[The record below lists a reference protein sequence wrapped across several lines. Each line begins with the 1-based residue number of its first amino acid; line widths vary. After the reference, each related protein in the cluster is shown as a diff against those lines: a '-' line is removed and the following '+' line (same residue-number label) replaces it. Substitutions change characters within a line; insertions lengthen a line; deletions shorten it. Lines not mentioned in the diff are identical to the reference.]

1 MSKSLECP
9 VFGDNNPLTGDII
22 WKHRVNGGSEAIK
35 QKLID
40 DYNWDGY
47 STVATVACTLDDDG
61 LITAWQL
68 HIFGKSKGCKLDAS
82 TFFTEQ
88 EVGNSVRIQEMD
100 LDTLVFRGSM
110 VSEWVHPDKFHWEY
124 RLPHENDAKKYYRVK
139 EADMGQH
146 MAKPL
151 WLRSSCQVGPGPKLQ
166 VFLGAAPVDSRIT
179 EIPGSSEK
187 QFPLIFLEKFS
198 IPFLPFEE
206 AGMKLGMGP
215 IPFLIDTREDLEAS
229 EVSVNCPDGQHI
241 KAGMVK
247 FLQTAI
253 KPNQRNEYKTWS
265 KEVSAGNWTARM
277 PNYTWPPTKPLEG
290 NAALNEDDEEEDDA
304 GQPY

>member
-1 MSKSLECP
+1 
-9 VFGDNNPLTGDII
+9 
-22 WKHRVNGGSEAIK
+22 
-35 QKLID
+35 
-40 DYNWDGY
+40 
-47 STVATVACTLDDDG
+47 
-61 LITAWQL
+61 
-68 HIFGKSKGCKLDAS
+68 
-82 TFFTEQ
+82 
-88 EVGNSVRIQEMD
+88 
-100 LDTLVFRGSM
+100 
-110 VSEWVHPDKFHWEY
+110 
-124 RLPHENDAKKYYRVK
+124 
-139 EADMGQH
+139 MGQH

-166 VFLGAAPVDSRIT
+166 VFLGVAPVDSRIT

-290 NAALNEDDEEEDDA
+290 DAALNEGDEEEDDA